1 MTHRPECLVVLMA
14 AVAVLSTQG
23 CSRSASRVRPPSIN
37 AVAAGAAA
45 MEQYDT
51 NRDGRVDATELANAP
66 GLKAALANLDRNN
79 DKCVDADEVAERIRI
94 WQESRV
100 GQTSVTT
107 TVTFRG
113 QPLAGATVVFEPE
126 ACLGPHVRPAV
137 GTTTEDGVAPMKTE
151 GADAPG
157 VAPGLYL
164 VRITKDGANL
174 PAKYNI
180 ETVLGV
186 EVARDGDYALNDQNG
201 PLFAL

>member
-1 MTHRPECLVVLMA
+1 MFALAA
-14 AVAVLSTQG
+14 AVLTTQG
-23 CSRSASRVRPPSIN
+23 CSRSASRVRPPSID

-45 MEQYDT
+45 MDQYDT
-51 NRDGRVDATELANAP
+51 NGDGKVDAAELDNAP
-66 GLKAALANLDRNN
+66 GLKAALANLDANN
-79 DKCVDADEVAERIRI
+79 DIAVSADEVTERIGA
-94 WQESRV
+94 WQESRI
-100 GQTSVTT
+100 GQTSVMT

-113 QPLAGATVVFEPE
+113 RPLAGATVVFEPE
-126 ACLGPHVRPAV
+126 AFLGTDVRPAV
-137 GTTTEDGVAPMKTE
+137 GTTNEDGVAPMKTE

-174 PAKYNI
+174 PAKYNV

-186 EVARDGDYALNDQNG
+186 EVARDSDYALNDQNG